1 MTTHIT
7 FVREASAPRITFAAG
22 IVIAAIV
29 LTTAA
34 CRNTAPDE
42 KPESPAETP
51 AAAPSWPLA
60 LEWSD
65 QEFEKTAERIGYGPN
80 PPGLLARSPE
90 GSLLFVPQTFRDH
103 IATKF
108 MPLAENTG
116 DRSLELTLEVTA
128 PGSAACE
135 GWIQDQA
142 FNTLMTVPCRAAG
155 EQKATAKV
163 PRSVT
168 SVRVYFQSPKREQV
182 QLPARITLV
191 EHQ

>member
-1 MTTHIT
+1 MTTHI
-7 FVREASAPRITFAAG
+7 FLRDVSARRITFAAG

-42 KPESPAETP
+42 KSEAPAETP
-51 AAAPSWPLA
+51 AAAPSGPLA

-65 QEFEKTAERIGYGPN
+65 QDFEKTAERIGYGPN

-90 GSLLFVPQTFRDH
+90 GALLFVPQTFRDH

-108 MPLAENTG
+108 IPLSQHAG
-116 DRSLELTLEVTA
+116 DRSLELVLDVKT
-128 PGSAACE
+128 PGGQACE

-142 FNTLMTVPCRAAG
+142 FNTLVTVPCRAAG
-155 EQKATAKV
+155 EQKATTKV
-163 PRSVT
+163 PESVS

-182 QLPARITLV
+182 QLPARIRLV
-191 EHQ
+191 EH